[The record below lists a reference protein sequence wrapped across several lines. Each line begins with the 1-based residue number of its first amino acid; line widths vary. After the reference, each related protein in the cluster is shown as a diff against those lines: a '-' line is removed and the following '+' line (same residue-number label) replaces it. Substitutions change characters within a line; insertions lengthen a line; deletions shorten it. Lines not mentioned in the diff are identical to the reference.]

1 VFIIILI
8 KTLYNHCKEAFH
20 LSTST
25 IIPIYKRVSM
35 NNPVITMNPL
45 PLLIGIIVVLVMLC
59 SPVLAFDKSDILSS
73 YNVESAQSQ
82 DTPE

>member
-1 VFIIILI
+1 
-8 KTLYNHCKEAFH
+8 
-20 LSTST
+20 
-25 IIPIYKRVSM
+25 M
-35 NNPVITMNPL
+35 NNPVITMKPL
-45 PLLIGIIVVLVMLC
+45 LLLIGIIVVLVMLC